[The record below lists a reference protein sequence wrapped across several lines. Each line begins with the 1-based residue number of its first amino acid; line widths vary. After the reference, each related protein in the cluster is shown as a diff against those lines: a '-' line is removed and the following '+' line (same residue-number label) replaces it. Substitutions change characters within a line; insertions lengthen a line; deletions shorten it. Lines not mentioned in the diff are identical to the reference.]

1 MFKRVMVSPTWGSH
15 AIPSDSSDRLTWIP
29 LWVWVSGSDLSCQN
43 QKQAKLQP
51 MSFSDVLIVFNCL
64 LSFLS
69 FLSGD
74 HQVCSSVEEAD
85 SSSTA
90 AAVGLRLYSC
100 LETLAKYAEK
110 NKAFWF
116 WLLPN
121 WKLVIWLFFSKK
133 LNDLIQ
139 TFICWLCRIEAEDF
153 TSAIPIV
160 LKDGHR
166 RTSVGLHW
174 LHV

>member
-1 MFKRVMVSPTWGSH
+1 MNLRIIVVAMFKRVMVSPTWGSH
-15 AIPSDSSDRLTWIP
+15 AIPSDSSDRLTWTP

-43 QKQAKLQP
+43 QKQKKWFPTDVIFRCSDCLQLS
-51 MSFSDVLIVFNCL
+51 SFISFN
-64 LSFLS
+64 
-69 FLSGD
+69 LSGD

-116 WLLPN
+116 WLLPK
-121 WKLVIWLFFSKK
+121 WKLVIWLFFQK
-133 LNDLIQ
+133 NEWFD
-139 TFICWLCRIEAEDF
+139 
-153 TSAIPIV
+153 
-160 LKDGHR
+160 
-166 RTSVGLHW
+166 
-174 LHV
+174 